1 MTEKDKKEIFSLI
14 DWRKG
19 LECINGME
27 DYYWGPLIA
36 LLTKNED
43 DTIEFLRECSD
54 EQIYWISEV
63 FEDISDKFQSKR
75 FVEFL
80 KELQYEHLN
89 IDIKQD
95 IQAAEYRLEDE

>member
-1 MTEKDKKEIFSLI
+1 MTEKDRKEIFSLI

-27 DYYWGPLIA
+27 DYYWEPLTA
-36 LLTKNED
+36 LLTKNQD
-43 DTIEFLRECSD
+43 DTIEFLKECSD
-54 EQIYWISEV
+54 EQIYLISEV

>member
-1 MTEKDKKEIFSLI
+1 MNEKDRKKIFSLI
-14 DWRKG
+14 EWRKG

-27 DYYWGPLIA
+27 DYYWEPLTT

-43 DTIEFLRECSD
+43 DTIGFLRECSD

-75 FVEFL
+75 FLEFL
-80 KELQYEHLN
+80 KELQYKHSN

-95 IQAAEYRLEDE
+95 LQAAEYRLAEE